1 MNQYDAGRARG
12 HGLFS
17 CPGKAGKENNVA
29 RHFMSGTK
37 YAAFER
43 MMMEP
48 RKYPKDCEPQKKK
61 NYPRKGSREKQRSK

>member
-1 MNQYDAGRARG
+1 MPWQGRKG
-12 HGLFS
+12 
-17 CPGKAGKENNVA
+17 ENVA

-61 NYPRKGSREKQRSK
+61 NYPRKGSREKQKSK

>member
-1 MNQYDAGRARG
+1 M
-12 HGLFS
+12 
-17 CPGKAGKENNVA
+17 A

-61 NYPRKGSREKQRSK
+61 NYPRKGSREKQKSK